1 MYDFD
6 GQIQTL
12 WSTTTTPAI
21 WSVSGT
27 LATREK
33 FFTRIW
39 RIWFSNA
46 GILFEKVFFLKNGPI
61 SASFSFIFVL
71 FSFQHYYNA
80 NWKKHKGCALDSN
93 PGPQNGSQWRNH
105 GANVLLKRSN
115 GLFWS
120 PDYHFS
126 QSFCMIIARNIISC
140 NSYNYSTIVIYNT
153 IVISDKK
160 CARKSLS
167 QQRPKP
173 VRNFMPFGSS
183 NWVIKYFNFMK
194 NI

>member
-46 GILFEKVFFLKNGPI
+46 GILFEKVFFLKKWANLGVFFVYFR
-61 SASFSFIFVL
+61 SFLIPTL
-71 FSFQHYYNA
+71 LQCKL
-80 NWKKHKGCALDSN
+80 KKA
-93 PGPQNGSQWRNH
+93 
-105 GANVLLKRSN
+105 
-115 GLFWS
+115 
-120 PDYHFS
+120 
-126 QSFCMIIARNIISC
+126 
-140 NSYNYSTIVIYNT
+140 
-153 IVISDKK
+153 
-160 CARKSLS
+160 
-167 QQRPKP
+167 
-173 VRNFMPFGSS
+173 
-183 NWVIKYFNFMK
+183 
-194 NI
+194 